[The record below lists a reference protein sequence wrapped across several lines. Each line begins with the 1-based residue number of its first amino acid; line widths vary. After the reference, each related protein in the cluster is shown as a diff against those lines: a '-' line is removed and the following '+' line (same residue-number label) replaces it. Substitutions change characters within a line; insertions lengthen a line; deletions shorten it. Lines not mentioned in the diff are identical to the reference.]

1 MTQFKNTEMIEPKVG
16 LTLTETKKGMKK
28 VINGKTYNTETSKK
42 VCGFDVNGWT
52 HELYQTKSGE
62 YFTYIF
68 SEFLLFRWKEKVGKV
83 VGLKRE
89 HYTGEKLNLVS
100 ESEVRHMLER
110 SGVEGLD
117 RKETNLTELKDYFSE
132 DGVMSLKV
140 TGECGFV
147 NFDFGTWEVIVDV
160 DDEHWVRMT
169 SKGKVD
175 FDGDDL
181 NEMEWIRNRWEMVRD
196 EYLKGRFGET
206 KGEE

>member
-1 MTQFKNTEMIEPKVG
+1 
-16 LTLTETKKGMKK
+16 MKK
-28 VINGKTYNTETSKK
+28 IIKGKTYNTETSKK

-68 SEFLLFRWKEKVGKV
+68 SEFLLFRWDEKKSKV

-89 HYTGEKLNLVS
+89 DYTGEKLNLVS

-110 SGVEGLD
+110 SGVEGMEMMD
-117 RKETNLTELKDYFSE
+117 TDLTELKDYFSE

-140 TGECGFV
+140 TGKCGV
-147 NFDFGTWEVIVDV
+147 VTFDLGTWEVNVDV
-160 DDEHWVRMT
+160 DDKHWLRMT

-175 FDGDDL
+175 FDEDDL
-181 NEMEWIRNRWEMVRD
+181 IEMEWIRDRWKMVRE
-196 EYLKGRFGET
+196 EYLKGRFGEC
-206 KGEE
+206 